1 MPRGVGI
8 GVRQRENYAP
18 IIIPGPFELWLSF
31 TAPSCADVLDALDV
45 VSRLG
50 GRFVGFAGED
60 VRRPVGRFNALRSF
74 ARLVF

>member
-8 GVRQRENYAP
+8 GVRQRGNYAP
-18 IIIPGPFELWLSF
+18 TIIPGPFELRLSF
-31 TAPSCADVLDALDV
+31 TAPSCADVFEALDV

>member
-8 GVRQRENYAP
+8 GVRQRGNYAP
-18 IIIPGPFELWLSF
+18 TIIPGPFELWLSF
-31 TAPSCADVLDALDV
+31 TAPSCADVLEALDV

-60 VRRPVGRFNALRSF
+60 VRRPVERFNAPCSLAWVLF
-74 ARLVF
+74 